1 MFRHPPPNGRRRV
14 MGEIINGFS
23 LEFNGSVRLEAREER
38 LTSEAGAV
46 VLREVDER
54 LGLTR
59 WLGGRLKD
67 TRDERRI
74 THSLRELVRTNL
86 LLLAQGWRDNDDADA
101 LRKDAALRL
110 AVSDSKS
117 SVPLRGEEGG
127 KEGLASQP
135 TLSRLTAMLARE
147 ENRKVLHEALVWQ
160 TGRRLRAQQPK
171 GQKLKQVTV
180 DVDGLPVEV
189 HGHQEGSEY
198 NGHYAVRM
206 YHPLVASIA
215 ETGDLLDVR
224 LREGNVHSANGALE
238 FIEQLLERVEK
249 EVCEVAA
256 VRFDAGF
263 PEEKLLAKL
272 EERGTPYVARVR
284 NTSVLKRE
292 AVLQVLLHSGVPQGE
307 PRTFLYEREYQAQ
320 GWSRA
325 RRVVLVVQERKGELF
340 PNDFWLVTNWTKE
353 QMPAE
358 ELLPHYRER
367 GTAEGHFGELMDVL
381 APALS
386 SAKRPKS
393 QYRGH
398 EPEQRCEP
406 IDAFA
411 NNEVRLLLSA
421 LAYNLAHAARV
432 LMEQATGEGWGLRR
446 VRERVLKVAA
456 RVLLHSRRVVLVMG
470 RESASLWRKLWSKLG
485 TLSAAH
491 VT

>member
-1 MFRHPPPNGRRRV
+1 
-14 MGEIINGFS
+14 MGEIFNDFS
-23 LEFNGSVRLEAREER
+23 LEFNGSVKLEARAER

-46 VLREVDER
+46 LLREVDER

-59 WLGGRLKD
+59 WLGERLTD

-74 THSLRELVRTNL
+74 THSLRELVRTPL
-86 LLLAQGWRDNDDADA
+86 LLLAQGWKDSDDADA
-101 LRKDAALRL
+101 LRRDAALRL
-110 AVSDSKS
+110 AVSDRKS
-117 SVPLRGEEGG
+117 TAPLRQEEGG
-127 KEGLASQP
+127 PEGLASQP
-135 TLSRLTAMLARE
+135 TLSRLVSMLARE

-171 GQKLKQVTV
+171 GGKLEQVTV

-189 HGHQEGSEY
+189 HGHQEGSAY
-198 NGHYAVRM
+198 NGHYGVRM

-238 FIEQLLERVEK
+238 FIEELLTRVEK
-249 EVCEVAA
+249 DVCEVAA
-256 VRFDAGF
+256 VRLDAGF
-263 PEEKLLAKL
+263 PEEKLLGKL

-284 NTSVLKRE
+284 NTSVLKQE
-292 AVLQVLLHSGVPQGE
+292 AALPRFLHSGVPEGE
-307 PRTFLYEREYQAQ
+307 PGTFLYEWEYQAQ

-325 RRVVLVVQERKGELF
+325 RRVVLVVLEREGELF
-340 PNDFWLVTNWTKE
+340 PHTFWLVTSWTKE
-353 QMPAE
+353 QMPAQK
-358 ELLPHYRER
+358 LLAHYRER

-386 SAKRPKS
+386 SARRPKS
-393 QYRGH
+393 NYRGS
-398 EPEQRCEP
+398 PPVQRSVS

-411 NNEVRLLLSA
+411 NNEVRLLLNA
-421 LAYNLAHAARV
+421 LAYNLVHAARV

-456 RVLLHSRRVVLVMG
+456 RVLLHARRVVLVIS
-470 RESASLWRKLWSKLG
+470 RESASLWQKLWTKLG
-485 TLSAAH
+485 SLSTAH

>member
-1 MFRHPPPNGRRRV
+1 LFKHPPPEGRRRV
-14 MGEIINGFS
+14 MGEILNELA
-23 LEFNGSVRLEAREER
+23 LEFNGSVKVEAREER

-59 WLGGRLKD
+59 WLGEELKD
-67 TRDERRI
+67 TRDEKRVV
-74 THSLRELVRTNL
+74 HSLRELVRTEL
-86 LLLAQGWRDNDDADA
+86 LLLAQGWRDQDDADT
-101 LRKDAALRL
+101 LREDAALRL
-110 AVSDSKS
+110 AVSDRKS

-127 KEGLASQP
+127 PEGLASQP
-135 TLSRLTAMLARE
+135 TLSRLTAMLAKE
-147 ENRKVLHEALVWQ
+147 ENREVLHQALVRQ
-160 TGRRLRAQQPK
+160 TSRRLRAQQPK
-171 GQKLKQVTV
+171 GEKLKQVTV

-189 HGHQEGSEY
+189 HGHQEGSAY
-198 NGHYAVRM
+198 NGHYGVRM
-206 YHPLVASIA
+206 YHPIVASLA

-256 VRFDAGF
+256 VRLDAGF
-263 PEEKLLAKL
+263 PEEKLLRKL

-284 NTSVLKRE
+284 NTSVLKKE
-292 AVLQVLLHSGVPQGE
+292 AAVPRFIHSGLPEE
-307 PRTFLYEREYQAQ
+307 PGTFLYEGEYQAQ
-320 GWSRA
+320 GWSRP
-325 RRVVLVVQERKGELF
+325 RRVVLVVQQTEGELF
-340 PNDFWLVTNWTKE
+340 PNTFWLVTSWTKE

-358 ELLPHYRER
+358 KLLAHYRER

-386 SAKRPKS
+386 SAPRPKS
-393 QYRGH
+393 KYRGRQ
-398 EPEQRCEP
+398 PVRRTDS

-411 NNEVRLLLSA
+411 NNEVRLLLNA
-421 LAYNLAHAARV
+421 LAYNLVHAARV

-446 VRERVLKVAA
+446 VRERVLKVPA
-456 RVLLHSRRVVLVMG
+456 RVLLHARRVVLVIA
-470 RESASLWRKLWSKLG
+470 RESATLWRKLWSKLG
-485 TLSAAH
+485 VLSAAH

>member
-1 MFRHPPPNGRRRV
+1 
-14 MGEIINGFS
+14 MGEILTDFS
-23 LEFNGSVRLEAREER
+23 LEFNGSVKLEARAER

-46 VLREVDER
+46 LLREVDER

-59 WLGGRLKD
+59 WLGERLSD
-67 TRDERRI
+67 TRDEKRI
-74 THSLRELVRTNL
+74 THSLRELVRTGL
-86 LLLAQGWRDNDDADA
+86 LLLGQGWRDHDDADA
-101 LRKDAALRL
+101 LRQDAALRL
-110 AVSDSKS
+110 AVSDRKS
-117 SVPLRGEEGG
+117 SVPLRGEGG
-127 KEGLASQP
+127 GAEGLASQP
-135 TLSRLTAMLARE
+135 TLSRLVAMLARE
-147 ENRKVLHEALVWQ
+147 ENRKVLHQALVLQ
-160 TGRRLRAQQPK
+160 TGRRLRALRPK

-189 HGHQEGSEY
+189 HGHQEGSAY
-198 NGHYAVRM
+198 NGHYGVRM

-238 FIEQLLERVEK
+238 FIEELLERVEK
-249 EVCEVAA
+249 DVCEVAA

-263 PEEKLLAKL
+263 PEEKLLARL

-284 NTSVLKRE
+284 NTSVLKQE
-292 AVLQVLLHSGVPQGE
+292 AALPRFLHSGVPKGE
-307 PRTFLYEREYQAQ
+307 PRTFLYEWEYQAQ

-325 RRVVLVVQERKGELF
+325 RRVVLVVLEREGELF
-340 PNDFWLVTNWTKE
+340 PHAFWLVTSWTAE

-358 ELLPHYRER
+358 ALLSHYRER

-393 QYRGH
+393 NYRGS
-398 EPEQRCEP
+398 PPVRRSVP

-411 NNEVRLLLSA
+411 NNEVRLLLNA
-421 LAYNLAHAARV
+421 LAYNLVHAARV
-432 LMEQATGEGWGLRR
+432 LMEQATGEGWGLLR

-456 RVLLHSRRVVLVMG
+456 RVLLHARRVVLVIA
-470 RESASLWRKLWSKLG
+470 RESACLWQTLWRKLG
-485 TLSAAH
+485 VLSAAH

>member
-1 MFRHPPPNGRRRV
+1 
-14 MGEIINGFS
+14 MGEILNEFG
-23 LEFNGSVRLEAREER
+23 LEFNGSVKLEARAER
-38 LTSEAGAV
+38 LTAEAGAV
-46 VLREVDER
+46 LLREVDER
-54 LGLTR
+54 MGLTR
-59 WLGGRLKD
+59 WLGESLTD
-67 TRDERRI
+67 TRDEKRI
-74 THSLRELVRTNL
+74 THSLRELVRTPL
-86 LLLAQGWRDNDDADA
+86 LLLAQGWKDSDDADA
-101 LRKDAALRL
+101 LRQDAALRL
-110 AVSDSKS
+110 AVSDRKS
-117 SVPLRGEEGG
+117 TAPLRQEEGG
-127 KEGLASQP
+127 PEGLASQP
-135 TLSRLTAMLARE
+135 TLSRLTAMLAQE

-189 HGHQEGSEY
+189 HGQQEGSAY
-198 NGHYAVRM
+198 NGHYGVRM

-215 ETGDLLDVR
+215 ETGDLLEVR

-238 FIEQLLERVEK
+238 FIEELLGRVEK
-249 EVCEVAA
+249 EICEVAA

-263 PEEKLLAKL
+263 PEEKLLGML

-284 NTSVLKRE
+284 NTSVLKQE
-292 AVLQVLLHSGVPQGE
+292 AALPRFLHSGVPTGE
-307 PRTFLYEREYQAQ
+307 PGTFLYEWEYQAQ

-325 RRVVLVVQERKGELF
+325 RRVVLVVQQREGELF
-340 PNDFWLVTNWTKE
+340 PHAFWLVTSFSAE

-358 ELLPHYRER
+358 KLLEHYRER

-386 SAKRPKS
+386 SARRPKS
-393 QYRGH
+393 NYRGS
-398 EPEQRCEP
+398 PPVQRSVS

-421 LAYNLAHAARV
+421 LAYNLVHAARV

-446 VRERVLKVAA
+446 VRERVLKVPA
-456 RVLLHSRRVVLVMG
+456 RVLLHARRVVLVIA
-470 RESASLWRKLWSKLG
+470 RESASLWQKLWTKLG
-485 TLSAAH
+485 SLSTAH

>member
-1 MFRHPPPNGRRRV
+1 
-14 MGEIINGFS
+14 MGEILNDFG
-23 LEFNGSVRLEAREER
+23 LEFNGSVKLEARAER

-46 VLREVDER
+46 LLREVDER

-59 WLGGRLKD
+59 WLGEMLTD
-67 TRDERRI
+67 TRDEKRI
-74 THSLRELVRTNL
+74 THSLRELVRTDL
-86 LLLAQGWRDNDDADA
+86 LLLGQGWRDHDDADA
-101 LRKDAALRL
+101 LRRDAALRL

-117 SVPLRGEEGG
+117 SVPLRGKEGG
-127 KEGLASQP
+127 AEGLASQP

-189 HGHQEGSEY
+189 HGHQEGSAY
-198 NGHYAVRM
+198 NGHYGVRM
-206 YHPLVASIA
+206 YHPIVASLA

-238 FIEQLLERVEK
+238 FIDELLGRVEK

-284 NTSVLKRE
+284 NTSVLQRE
-292 AVLQVLLHSGVPQGE
+292 AALPRFMNSGVPQGE
-307 PRTFLYEREYQAQ
+307 PGTHLYEWEYQAQ

-325 RRVVLVVQERKGELF
+325 RRVVLVVLERKDELF
-340 PNDFWLVTNWTKE
+340 PHAFWLVTSWSKE
-353 QMPAE
+353 QMPAQA
-358 ELLPHYRER
+358 LLEHYRQR

-386 SAKRPKS
+386 SARRPKS
-393 QYRGH
+393 KYRGQ
-398 EPEQRCEP
+398 PPVQRAVS

-411 NNEVRLLLSA
+411 NNEVRLLLNA
-421 LAYNLAHAARV
+421 LAYNLVHAARV
-432 LMEQATGEGWGLRR
+432 LMEQATGEGWGCS
-446 VRERVLKVAA
+446 VC
-456 RVLLHSRRVVLVMG
+456 
-470 RESASLWRKLWSKLG
+470 ASGCSK
-485 TLSAAH
+485 
-491 VT
+491 

>member
-1 MFRHPPPNGRRRV
+1 
-14 MGEIINGFS
+14 MGESISDFK
-23 LEFNGSVRLEAREER
+23 LEFNGSVKVEAREER
-38 LTSEAGAV
+38 LTAEAGAV

-54 LGLTR
+54 MGLTR
-59 WLGGRLKD
+59 WLGEQLTDK
-67 TRDERRI
+67 RDERRI
-74 THSLRELVRTNL
+74 THSLKEWVRTDL
-86 LLLAQGWRDNDDADA
+86 LLLAQGWKDNDDADA
-101 LRKDAALRL
+101 LRKDAVLRL

-117 SVPLRGEEGG
+117 NVALREEEGG
-127 KEGLASQP
+127 PEGLASQP

-147 ENRKVLHEALVWQ
+147 ENREVLHQGLVWQ

-189 HGHQEGSEY
+189 HGQQEGSAY
-198 NGHYAVRM
+198 NGHYGVRM
-206 YHPLVASIA
+206 YHPIVASIA

-238 FIEQLLERVEK
+238 FIEELLARVEK

-263 PEEKLLAKL
+263 PEEKLLGRL

-284 NTSVLKRE
+284 NTSILKQE
-292 AVLQVLLHSGVPQGE
+292 AALPRFLNSGVPEGE
-307 PRTFLYEREYQAQ
+307 PGTFLYEWEYQAQ

-325 RRVVLVVQERKGELF
+325 RRVVLVVQQTEGELF
-340 PNDFWLVTNWTKE
+340 PNAFWLVTSWTAE

-358 ELLPHYRER
+358 KLLAHYRER

-393 QYRGH
+393 NYRGRA
-398 EPEQRCEP
+398 PVQRSVS

-421 LAYNLAHAARV
+421 LAYNLVHAARV

-446 VRERVLKVAA
+446 VRERVLKVPA
-456 RVLLHSRRVVLVMG
+456 RVLLHARRVVLVIG
-470 RESASLWRKLWSKLG
+470 RESASLWQKLWSKLG
-485 TLSAAH
+485 VLSTAH

>member
-1 MFRHPPPNGRRRV
+1 
-14 MGEIINGFS
+14 MGEILNDFG
-23 LEFNGSVRLEAREER
+23 LEFNGSVKLEARAER

-46 VLREVDER
+46 LLREVDER

-59 WLGGRLKD
+59 WLGEMLTD
-67 TRDERRI
+67 TRDEKRI
-74 THSLRELVRTNL
+74 THSLRELVRTDL
-86 LLLAQGWRDNDDADA
+86 LLLGQGWRDHDDADA
-101 LRKDAALRL
+101 LRRDAALRL

-117 SVPLRGEEGG
+117 SVPLRGKEGG
-127 KEGLASQP
+127 AEGLASQP

-189 HGHQEGSEY
+189 HGHQEGSAY
-198 NGHYAVRM
+198 NGHYGVRM
-206 YHPLVASIA
+206 YHPIVASLA

-238 FIEQLLERVEK
+238 FIDELLGRVEK

-284 NTSVLKRE
+284 NTSVLQRE
-292 AVLQVLLHSGVPQGE
+292 AALPRFMNSGVPLGE
-307 PRTFLYEREYQAQ
+307 PGTHLYEWEYQAQ

-325 RRVVLVVQERKGELF
+325 RRVVLVVLERKDELF
-340 PNDFWLVTNWTKE
+340 PHAFWLVTSWSKE
-353 QMPAE
+353 QMPAQA
-358 ELLPHYRER
+358 LLEHYRQR

-386 SAKRPKS
+386 SARRPKS
-393 QYRGH
+393 KYRGQ
-398 EPEQRCEP
+398 PPVQRAVS

-411 NNEVRLLLSA
+411 NNEVRLLLNA
-421 LAYNLAHAARV
+421 LAYNLVHAARV
-432 LMEQATGEGWGLRR
+432 LMEQATGEGWGLLR

-456 RVLLHSRRVVLVMG
+456 RVLLHARRVVLVIG
-470 RESASLWRKLWSKLG
+470 RESASLWQKLWTKLG
-485 TLSAAH
+485 SLSTAQI
-491 VT
+491 T

>member
-1 MFRHPPPNGRRRV
+1 
-14 MGEIINGFS
+14 MGEILNDFA
-23 LEFNGSVRLEAREER
+23 LEFNGSVKLEARAER

-46 VLREVDER
+46 LVREVDER

-59 WLGGRLKD
+59 WLGEQLTD
-67 TRDERRI
+67 TRDEKRT
-74 THSLRELVRTNL
+74 THSLRELVRTDL
-86 LLLAQGWRDNDDADA
+86 LLLAQGWRDHDDADA
-101 LRKDAALRL
+101 LRRDAALRL

-117 SVPLRGEEGG
+117 SVALRGEEGG
-127 KEGLASQP
+127 REGLASQP

-147 ENRKVLHEALVWQ
+147 ENRKVLHQALVWQ

-171 GQKLKQVTV
+171 GRKLKQVTV

-189 HGHQEGSEY
+189 HGHQEGSAY
-198 NGHYAVRM
+198 NGHYGIRM
-206 YHPLVASIA
+206 YHPIVASIA

-238 FIEQLLERVEK
+238 FIDELLMRVEK

-256 VRFDAGF
+256 VRMDAGF
-263 PEEKLLAKL
+263 PEEKLLGKL

-284 NTSVLKRE
+284 NTSLLKQE
-292 AVLQVLLHSGVPQGE
+292 AALPRFLHSGVPGGE
-307 PRTFLYEREYQAQ
+307 PGTFLYEWEYQAQ

-325 RRVVLVVQERKGELF
+325 RRVVLVVLEREGELF
-340 PNDFWLVTNWTKE
+340 PHTFWLVTSWTKE
-353 QMPAE
+353 QMPAH
-358 ELLPHYRER
+358 ELLAHYRER

-393 QYRGH
+393 NYRGR
-398 EPEQRCEP
+398 PPVRRSAP

-411 NNEVRLLLSA
+411 NNEVRLLLNA
-421 LAYNLAHAARV
+421 LAYNLVHAARV

-456 RVLLHSRRVVLVMG
+456 RVLLHSRRVVLVIG
-470 RESASLWRKLWSKLG
+470 RESASLWQKLWSKLSV
-485 TLSAAH
+485 LSAAH
-491 VT
+491 VA